1 METTRKSISVR
12 FLGAAFVVI
21 VLISLIV
28 GYLQYRHQGSERLQ
42 QVQSALLQNTLLT
55 AKFVQL
61 LPHQD
66 LSDAQVRDQIWQAL
80 KNLRRQL
87 TLKNGSVRLLQK
99 KGNVTE
105 IIMDDAEIQPNGKN
119 FDLWQEMNQVF
130 AGKSS
135 AVKLMERNGLP
146 VLTAIAGIKD
156 SSGKTTLLLLADKNI
171 HSGASMMIE
180 AFKWP
185 VIGGLIIFL
194 LLLFIFLAILKH
206 LQNGIEFVQNNLLR
220 LKAGEG
226 LLRSGDSKMMLQELH
241 SALQELETAIK
252 GKAQNKESRDKI
264 QKQMAEFLRIVNAA
278 ADGDFTVTA
287 DVTADAF
294 GALADS
300 FNLMISDLS
309 ELIRDAKSAAEQVSN
324 STEDILKNIEAMAQ
338 GAAEQA
344 SQTENISN
352 FAKDMAKL
360 IDDTNQS
367 AQRAAEAAK
376 AAKEVAEKG
385 SDIVKQSVSGM
396 QQIRNSVREASRQ
409 VRLLGENSVRIG
421 EISDFISEIAN
432 RTNLLALNAS
442 IEAARAGEAGRGF
455 SVVADE
461 IRNLA
466 ERSSTSAEEISKLI
480 GDIQSGIKKTIKA
493 METGN
498 SEVAEGTQMVDK
510 AGEALR
516 EIVGRVQVST
526 DSSAEI
532 FSATQE
538 QTRYSQ
544 QIVSS
549 LEHIA
554 GIAKKTAEGAEQS
567 EQAASQLEALSKQLK
582 KAVERFRLSQ

>member
-1 METTRKSISVR
+1 MENTRKSIMVR

-21 VLISLIV
+21 LLISLLA
-28 GYLQYRHQGSERLQ
+28 GYLQYRQQGSEQRQ
-42 QVQSALLQNTLLT
+42 QMQSSLLKNTLLT
-55 AKFVQL
+55 AEFVQQ

-66 LSDAQVRDQIWQAL
+66 LSKTPARQQIWQTL

-87 TLKNGSVRLLQK
+87 TLQKGAVRLVRK
-99 KGNVTE
+99 KGNLTE
-105 IIMDDAEIQPNGKN
+105 IIMDDAQLQPNGKN

-135 AVKLMERNGLP
+135 AFKVMERNGVQ

-156 SSGKTTLLLLADKNI
+156 SAGKTTMLLLADKNI
-171 HSGASMMIE
+171 HAGSLRLIE
-180 AFKWP
+180 AFQWP
-185 VIGGLIIFL
+185 LISGILIFILLLIIFL
-194 LLLFIFLAILKH
+194 PIVKN
-206 LQNGIEFVQNNLLR
+206 LQNGIDFVQTNLMR

-226 LLRSGDSKMMLQELH
+226 VLRSGDSKMLLQELH
-241 SALQELETAIK
+241 SAVQDLETVIK
-252 GKAQNKESRDKI
+252 GKTQNKDSRDKI
-264 QKQMAEFLRIVNAA
+264 QKQMTEFLRIVNAA

-385 SDIVKQSVSGM
+385 SNIVKQSVNGM

-480 GDIQSGIKKTIKA
+480 GDIQSGIKKTIEA

-498 SEVAEGTQMVDK
+498 REVAEGTQMVDK

-582 KAVERFRLSQ
+582 QAVERFRLSQ